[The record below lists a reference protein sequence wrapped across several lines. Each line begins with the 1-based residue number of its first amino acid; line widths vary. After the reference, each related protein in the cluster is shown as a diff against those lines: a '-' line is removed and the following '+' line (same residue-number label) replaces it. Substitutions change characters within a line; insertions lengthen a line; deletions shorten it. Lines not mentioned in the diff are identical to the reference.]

1 MNEVKILDG
10 AMSLDESND
19 VVGLHH
25 HKYAQN
31 GVFKG
36 NAPMMHFTSIRG
48 NSSVQ
53 NSSLTT
59 GTNCALQGVSVF
71 IPDCSIVAHAT
82 TSSTTSSTTTTSTT
96 TSTTS
101 TTTLPPVWY
110 TLYNCFS
117 GQTDSTMAL
126 PPFTFFAGDIL
137 SYNNS
142 LFFRVLQQVD
152 TDPGG
157 NHWSLVKTQ
166 LTQCP
171 PPPSTSTTISVL
183 TVHGTDYCDYTQTP
197 EHGAVALTITGGSG
211 VYSIAVG
218 YGNIDPN
225 SFVSISGGN
234 INITS
239 LTSPYTNRTGL
250 RNSAGSMDRLIIA
263 VKDTAGGNGSYSTT
277 MYCAP
282 SSTTTTT
289 TTLPTIWYKLYNCAS
304 GLYETSAPYLYGTFN
319 IGDRVTYS
327 NIIYFRVD
335 DYYTTDPLG
344 YHWSVT
350 ATGQTGCPATTTSTT
365 STTLSVFTVSATVL
379 CDNNGTYLG
388 KVAVTITG
396 GNGVYSLAAGYG
408 SIGTFR
414 SISGNTFTITSST
427 NPYDGNTGLRN
438 TTGSLDRFIIAVS
451 DTAGGYGS
459 KIVDIA
465 CTYTTTSTTTST
477 TSTTTTSTT
486 CTPYGTAIGSA
497 YCVNPNT
504 SPTYRQ
510 IRADGN
516 CGTYNDDSTNYAAC
530 CIPYG
535 TNVGAPYCVN
545 PNVSSTL
552 RQLKADGQCGTYNYD
567 ITSCE
572 TCCPPYGPTGGSSY
586 CVGTSLFTPYYSGCC
601 SITDVETPN
610 SPTCA
615 EVYVLH
621 DCINPSSAAYSI
633 VYPIGTFAVGDLVT
647 VSGVYYSVYS
657 TTVPSAAGTLVLTST
672 GQTGCPQYTQLYD
685 RCNQSYYYINT
696 TGISGDGTSSYNPY
710 DCFTVQGVT
719 STPTGTEIY
728 DWTSVESCNCSG

>member
-82 TSSTTSSTTTTSTT
+82 TSSTTTSSTTTSSTT
-96 TSTTS
+96 SSSTTSS
-101 TTTLPPVWY
+101 TTTLAPIWY
-110 TLYNCFS
+110 TLYNCSS

-126 PPFTFFAGDIL
+126 PPFTFNVGDIL

-157 NHWSLVKTQ
+157 SHWNLVKTQ

-171 PPPSTSTTISVL
+171 ATSTTTSTLSVL
-183 TVHGTDYCDYTQTP
+183 TVSGIDYCDNLLTP
-197 EHGAVALTITGGSG
+197 NQGKVALTINGGSG

-218 YGNIDPN
+218 YGSIDPN
-225 SFVSISGGN
+225 SFVNISGGN
-234 INITS
+234 FTVTS
-239 LTSPYTNRTGL
+239 STSPYNNGTGL
-250 RNSAGSMDRLIIA
+250 RNSTGQNDRLIIA
-263 VKDTAGGNGSYSTT
+263 VKDTAGGSGSYSSLF
-277 MYCAP
+277 YCAATTTT
-282 SSTTTTT
+282 SSTTT
-289 TTLPTIWYKLYNCAS
+289 
-304 GLYETSAPYLYGTFN
+304 
-319 IGDRVTYS
+319 
-327 NIIYFRVD
+327 
-335 DYYTTDPLG
+335 
-344 YHWSVT
+344 
-350 ATGQTGCPATTTSTT
+350 
-365 STTLSVFTVSATVL
+365 
-379 CDNNGTYLG
+379 
-388 KVAVTITG
+388 
-396 GNGVYSLAAGYG
+396 
-408 SIGTFR
+408 
-414 SISGNTFTITSST
+414 SST
-427 NPYDGNTGLRN
+427 
-438 TTGSLDRFIIAVS
+438 
-451 DTAGGYGS
+451 
-459 KIVDIA
+459 
-465 CTYTTTSTTTST
+465 
-477 TSTTTTSTT
+477 TT

-497 YCVNPNT
+497 YCVNPNV

-567 ITSCE
+567 TTSCE
-572 TCCPPYGPTGGSSY
+572 TCCPPYGPTGASSY

-621 DCINPSSAAYSI
+621 DCISPSSSAYSI

-672 GQTGCPQYTQLYD
+672 GQTGCPQYTQLYN

-696 TGISGDGTSSYNPY
+696 TGISGDGTSSYSPY
-710 DCFTVQGVT
+710 DCFTVQSVT
-719 STPTGTEIY
+719 STPTGTQIY